1 MLVKYR
7 AVLFDFDLTLIDAS
21 PAILACYKHT
31 LTKMGCTPP
40 DDEVIRRTIGLT
52 VEDSLEQMSGCHD
65 KARIAEY
72 REVYRIKADELMVP
86 GTSLLPHTLDTIRRL
101 RAAGCK
107 LGIVTS
113 KNHARTLLS
122 LDKFQLAGSFDVIVG
137 FEDID
142 RPKPDPQGLNKAIAM
157 LGLSKEQVLY
167 VGDSYV
173 DARTAKAAGVDSV
186 GVLTGTTTRAQM
198 EEYPHLLIAD
208 HLGQMTDWLGV

>member
-1 MLVKYR
+1 MLFFHTRGAKPKGTRLVYG
-7 AVLFDFDLTLIDAS
+7 LSLIH
-21 PAILACYKHT
+21 IY
-31 LTKMGCTPP
+31 
-40 DDEVIRRTIGLT
+40 
-52 VEDSLEQMSGCHD
+52 D

-142 RPKPDPQGLNKAIAM
+142 RPKPDPQGRC
-157 LGLSKEQVLY
+157 V
-167 VGDSYV
+167 
-173 DARTAKAAGVDSV
+173 
-186 GVLTGTTTRAQM
+186 
-198 EEYPHLLIAD
+198 
-208 HLGQMTDWLGV
+208 

>member
-1 MLVKYR
+1 M
-7 AVLFDFDLTLIDAS
+7 
-21 PAILACYKHT
+21 
-31 LTKMGCTPP
+31 
-40 DDEVIRRTIGLT
+40 
-52 VEDSLEQMSGCHD
+52 
-65 KARIAEY
+65 
-72 REVYRIKADELMVP
+72 
-86 GTSLLPHTLDTIRRL
+86 
-101 RAAGCK
+101 
-107 LGIVTS
+107 
-113 KNHARTLLS
+113 S

-173 DARTAKAAGVDSV
+173 DARTAKAAGVDFV

>member
-1 MLVKYR
+1 MKYR

-86 GTSLLPHTLDTIRRL
+86 GTSLLPTRSIPSAGYGRLD
-101 RAAGCK
+101 ASWA
-107 LGIVTS
+107 S
-113 KNHARTLLS
+113 SPPRTM
-122 LDKFQLAGSFDVIVG
+122 
-137 FEDID
+137 
-142 RPKPDPQGLNKAIAM
+142 PGLF
-157 LGLSKEQVLY
+157 
-167 VGDSYV
+167 
-173 DARTAKAAGVDSV
+173 
-186 GVLTGTTTRAQM
+186 
-198 EEYPHLLIAD
+198 
-208 HLGQMTDWLGV
+208 

>member
-1 MLVKYR
+1 MNYR

-31 LTKMGCTPP
+31 LTKMGCVPP

-65 KARIAEY
+65 KARIAKY
-72 REVYRIKADELMVP
+72 REVYRVKADEVMVP
-86 GTSLLPHTLDTIRRL
+86 GTSLLPYTRGTICRL
-101 RAAGCK
+101 RAAGCR

-122 LDKFQLAGSFDVIVG
+122 LDKFQLKDAFDVIVG

-142 RPKPDPQGLNKAIAM
+142 RPKPDPQGLNRAVDL
-157 LGLSKEQVLY
+157 LGLSKDEVLY

-173 DARTAKAAGVDSV
+173 DARTAQAAGVDFA
-186 GVLTGTTTRAQM
+186 GVLTGTTTREEM
-198 EEYPHLLIAD
+198 ETYPHRLVAE
-208 HLGQMTDWLGV
+208 HLGEVTDWLGV